1 MAVTR
6 RKLSASKSQR
16 SGRFTGLASTFWLL
30 FVGGLAFFVVYVW
43 AVSVNF
49 LNLFGRMPDLKTLE
63 NPKSELAS
71 EVYST
76 NGVLMGKY
84 FRENRT
90 PAEYKDLPQN
100 LIDALIATED
110 VRFENHSG
118 VDLKAMGRVAS
129 GLVTGN
135 KGGGGSTLTQ
145 QLAKLLFRT
154 RDDLNDGTLSNTR
167 GLRLLIVKTKEWI
180 MAVRLERNYTKR
192 EILRMYLNTAEFG
205 SNAFGINVAAKTFFN
220 KKPKQLSL
228 EESALLAGLVN
239 GPSWFNPV
247 RNPERS
253 KRRRDWVL
261 GQMLKYHYIDEV
273 GYDQAVKKAIVLDYN
288 VENQNKGIAPYF
300 RAELGKQLLQWARET
315 DHDLYADGLKIYTT
329 IDSRMQKYAE
339 QAVAEHMKQQ
349 QKLFDR
355 VWKGQQPWRDEN
367 GRVIPNFLANAIRRT
382 GRYRSLAN
390 RYEGNKDSINYYLR
404 KKYKMTVFS
413 WQGEKEVTMSPLDS
427 LAYYK
432 RFLQTGFMAIN
443 PLSGQVKAWVGGND
457 YRYFKYDHVKQG
469 TRQPGSTFK
478 PFVYVAAL
486 AQGYSPCYQVP
497 DVPVTFPA
505 EAGRPAYTPR
515 NFEGRYTGQLF
526 TIRQALAR
534 SMNSITAFLVQKL
547 GPETVV
553 QYAQRLGITSPIEA
567 VPAVGFGASD
577 VSVFELCG
585 AYSAFV
591 NKGVWTAPMM
601 VTRIEDKNGNVL
613 REFVPQ
619 TKEVLNEETAYLMT
633 YMLQASTT
641 ERGGTSTILKTG
653 FKFPYEMGAKTG
665 TTSNYS
671 DGWFMGLT
679 PDLVCGM
686 WVGGEDRSIHF
697 RSGRDGQGA
706 RMALPLYGLFMK
718 KVYADNKNIGIST
731 GPFPKPANL
740 TIETDCSRYYGAGTR
755 DTIPDDQ
762 KLNQTKLSDLRDRDI

>member
-6 RKLSASKSQR
+6 RKPSAPKSQR
-16 SGRFTGLASTFWLL
+16 NGRFTGLASAFWLL
-30 FVGGLAFFVVYVW
+30 FAGGLTFFVVYVW

-71 EVYST
+71 EVYSAD
-76 NGVLMGKY
+76 GALMGKY

-154 RDDLNDGTLSNTR
+154 RDDLNDGTLSNTK

-220 KKPKQLSL
+220 KKPKALNL

-273 GYDQAVKKAIVLDYN
+273 GYNQAVKKAIALDYN

-300 RAELGKQLLQWARET
+300 RAELGKQLLRWARET

-355 VWKGQQPWRDEN
+355 VWQGQQPWRDEN
-367 GRVIPNFLANAIRRT
+367 GRIIPNFLANAIKRT
-382 GRYRSLAN
+382 GRYRSLYT

-413 WQGEKEVTMSPLDS
+413 WQGEKEVTMSPMDS

-505 EAGRPAYTPR
+505 EAGRPAYTPK

-547 GPETVV
+547 GPEAVV

-619 TKEVLNEETAYLMT
+619 TNEVLNEETAYLMT